1 MTSKFW
7 LATALSATLAA
18 SPALAAPPAAQ
29 PAANATPKPAPTT
42 AATKPSALTTDE
54 ATVYVKDMTAQ
65 ATAALT
71 DKSLSRAKQLEKFRV
86 VLSNALALD
95 VVGKFVLGDA
105 RKTMTAAQT
114 ARYDAAFPPYITR
127 QYAEQFDQIVGRP
140 LTVKEAAVVKTS
152 RTGDVFVRTNFTR
165 TSGAPINVDWRVR
178 KLTDGKLRLIDIAVS
193 GVSIMTVKREEFGSF
208 IKQNGVDALLT
219 RLEQDAKK
227 PA

>member
-1 MTSKFW
+1 MTLKFW
-7 LATALSATLAA
+7 LATALSAAIAA
-18 SPALAAPPAAQ
+18 SPALSAPPAAT
-29 PAANATPKPAPTT
+29 PATT
-42 AATKPSALTTDE
+42 AVGAGPAKPSALTTDE
-54 ATVYVKDMTAQ
+54 ATAFVKDMTAQ

-71 DKSLSRAKQLEKFRV
+71 DKSLTRAKQLEKFRV

-105 RKTMTAAQT
+105 RKTMTAAQI

-127 QYAEQFDQIVGRP
+127 QYAEQFDEIVGRP

-165 TSGAPINVDWRVR
+165 TSGSPINVDWRVR
-178 KLTDGKLRLIDIAVS
+178 KQTDGKLRLIDIAVS

-208 IKQNGVDALLT
+208 IKLNGVDALLA